1 MPKGTK
7 VGKCVSKLKQN
18 RSYGSAIAICQKS
31 TGQLYKTGKKSKR
44 K

>member
-7 VGKCVSKLKQN
+7 CYKCVKKLKKKG
-18 RSYGSAIAICQKS
+18 YKTGSAIAICQKTTKQS
-31 TGQLYKTGKKSKR
+31 YKTGKKLK